1 MLHTRTFMLLAMVML
16 VVTIAPAA
24 EEKSKPAPKQQSVEQ
39 LAKSARD
46 SIVVITVTG
55 RDGRRHGL
63 GTGFVVSK
71 DGLIATN
78 YHVLG
83 EARPITVQTA
93 DGKTHKVISI
103 HASNRHLDLALIRID
118 AKDLAPLELG
128 DSDQL
133 RQGQP
138 IVALGNPQG
147 LKHSVV
153 AGNVSGERQFEGRKM
168 IQLAIPIEPGNSGG
182 PMLDMQGR
190 VQGILTMKSTVTNN
204 LGFAVAINTLKP
216 LIEKPNPIKIE
227 RWLTIG
233 ALDEREWKTV
243 GGAQW
248 RQRAG
253 RINVSGAGAE
263 FGGRSLCIWQADVP
277 APPYE
282 LGVSVKLDEESG
294 AAGLIFSSDS
304 GDLHYGFYPSNNRL
318 RLSRFE
324 GPSVFTWKVLGE
336 KAAEHYRPGDW
347 NALRI
352 RVEPG
357 KILAFVNDEKVF
369 ESTDKALVHGKVG
382 LAKFRHTKAE
392 FKNFRVGKTI
402 RRAGA
407 TPEVIARVKLL
418 VSDVAPIGDIDA
430 ALVDKLHAEDASV
443 IAALGGRARLLEQ
456 QAKQLRR
463 LAVAVHQRRVRDRLA
478 KLFKADEEKVDLLRA
493 ALLIARHDN
502 DEVDVEAYL
511 KEVERMA
518 GEIRDGLKKDSSEQL
533 RLAALNKYLFEEN
546 GFHGSHTDYYN
557 KANSYL
563 NEVIDDREGL
573 PIALSVLYMELA
585 RRLDLKVVGV
595 GLPGHFVV
603 KFVPAKG
610 DAQLIDP
617 FEGGKAVSKV
627 DAAARVLAAF
637 GRPFAESDLAA
648 AGNKAIVLRMFNN
661 LIGVAQDGK
670 NLDAVLG
677 YLDTMIAIDPASG
690 RQRIMRAITQ
700 LQRQRL
706 QRARTD
712 VLWVLKHEPDD
723 VDLDKVRQLLEVIDR
738 DR

>member
-1 MLHTRTFMLLAMVML
+1 MDASAGATDELAR
-16 VVTIAPAA
+16 IAPAA

-39 LAKSARD
+39 IAKAARD

-55 RDGRRHGL
+55 RDGRQHGL
-63 GTGFVVSK
+63 GTGFVVAK

-93 DGKTHKVISI
+93 DGTMHQVISI

-118 AKDLAPLELG
+118 AKNLAPLELG

-133 RQGQP
+133 KQGQP
-138 IVALGNPQG
+138 VVALGNPQG

-153 AGNVSGERQFEGRKM
+153 AGNISGEREFEGRKM

-190 VQGILTMKSTVTNN
+190 VQGILTMKSTVTDN

-233 ALDEREWKTV
+233 ALDEHQWKTI

-253 RINVSGAGAE
+253 RIHVSGSGRE

-277 APPYE
+277 QPPYE
-282 LGVSVKLDEESG
+282 LGVLVKLDEESG
-294 AAGLIFSSDS
+294 AAGLVFSSDS
-304 GDLHYGFYPSNNRL
+304 GDLHYGFYPSNGRL

-324 GPSVFTWKVLGE
+324 GPSVFSWKVLAE
-336 KAAEHYRPGDW
+336 KASEHYRPGDW
-347 NALRI
+347 NALRV

-357 KILAFVNDEKVF
+357 KILAYVNDHKVF

-382 LAKFRHTKAE
+382 LAKFRHTKAQ

-407 TPEVIARVKLL
+407 TPEVVARVKSL
-418 VSDVAPIGDIDA
+418 VVDVSPTGDVDA
-430 ALVDKLHAEDASV
+430 ALVDKLHAEDASA
-443 IAALGGRARLLEQ
+443 ITALSQRARLLEQ
-456 QAKQLRR
+456 QATQLRR
-463 LAVAVHQRRVRDRLA
+463 LAVAVHQRRVRDELV
-478 KLFKADEEKVDLLRA
+478 KLFKADTQKADTANVDLLRA
-493 ALLIARHDN
+493 ALLVARHDN

-511 KEVERMA
+511 KEVDRMA
-518 GEIRDGLKKDSSEQL
+518 GEIRDGLKEGASEQE
-533 RLAALNKYLFEEN
+533 RLAAMNQYLFEEN

-617 FEGGKAVSKV
+617 FEGGKTLSRV
-627 DAAARVLAAF
+627 DAAARVLAAL
-637 GRPFAESDLAA
+637 GRPFAESDLDV

-661 LIGVAQDGK
+661 LIGVAQDGQHHE
-670 NLDAVLG
+670 AVLG
-677 YLDTMIAIDPASG
+677 YLNTMIAIDPASG
-690 RQRIMRAITQ
+690 RQRIMRAITH
-700 LQRQRL
+700 LQRGRPE
-706 QRARTD
+706 RARED

-723 VDLDKVRQLLEVIDR
+723 VDLGKVRQLLEVIDR
-738 DR
+738 NR